1 MRVFAYTHTFILYIS
16 LFIGIIA
23 VVKAIKKG
31 CRQKLPTPFFNGTFI

>member
-1 MRVFAYTHTFILYIS
+1 MHVLAYTHTYILYIS
-16 LFIGIIA
+16 LFIGILA

>member
-1 MRVFAYTHTFILYIS
+1 MHVFAYTHTFILYIS

-31 CRQKLPTPFFNGTFI
+31 VAKIAYTF